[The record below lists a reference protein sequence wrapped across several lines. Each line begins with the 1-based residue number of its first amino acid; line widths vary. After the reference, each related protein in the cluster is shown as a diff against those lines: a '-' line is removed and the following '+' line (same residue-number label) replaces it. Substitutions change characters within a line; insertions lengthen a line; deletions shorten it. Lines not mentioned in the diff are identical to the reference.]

1 MAQPQSAQARSA
13 PLAGILVDIAQAP
26 DHWRWQRGS
35 SDTHAMSPGLQRW
48 LAQLVRVAA
57 SQWVVVAGRAPRDGP
72 VALRLWRDGTPQTAL
87 GFDDGT
93 VWAEIT
99 GTSASTTATATLPE
113 AAIEALKNALND
125 VTP

>member
-26 DHWRWQRGS
+26 DDWRWQRGS

-48 LAQLVRVAA
+48 LAQLERVAA

-72 VALRLWRDGTPQTAL
+72 VALRLWRDGAPQAAL
-87 GFDDGT
+87 GFDDAT
-93 VWAEIT
+93 VWVQIS
-99 GTSASTTATATLPE
+99 GTPASTTAAATLHD

-125 VTP
+125 ATP